1 MYNEVSLE
9 NIIGESFSQ
18 YAGAVIQSR
27 ALVDVRDCVKP
38 SARQVYYCMYT
49 DKFTYDK
56 PFKKTLKAIGS
67 SMRLYIHG
75 DMSCEGIIMRS
86 GQPFAMRYPLVE
98 VEGSYGNLTETGNW
112 AAPRYTASRL
122 SELTNYLIKETDK
135 YTIDEWIDNY
145 DDTEEYPRML
155 SSLGFYNIVN
165 GTNGISVGIAS
176 SIPQFN
182 IVDVNKALVKLL
194 KNPEAEYKEIACF
207 PDFATGG
214 IIVNKDEVYESLEKG
229 QGKGCVIQAKISYD
243 KKDHCLI
250 VEELPYSVYT
260 NTICNE
266 ISKLVEDDGSIG
278 IININDLTG
287 ENVCIKIYLSKKT
300 NPEVVK
306 DILYQKTS
314 LQKTYSIN
322 MTMLEDGRYPRV
334 FGWKNALLSH
344 LKHEKKVYINMFSH
358 KLDEL
363 KYRLK
368 IVDGIITAIDKIDEV
383 INAIKQSEST
393 SAANEAL
400 CLLLNIDSDQAKA
413 ILDIKLSRLA
423 RLEID
428 KYTEEKQN
436 LEKEIE
442 RISNILNSEDLL
454 KEEMIARFKEVA
466 KKFGDERRTQ
476 VIQKE
481 VKKEKKIAGKSV
493 AAPEPIVITF
503 NPIGYLQRVPVAQYR
518 NNDFPHFKTTTTDNI
533 LLFTSAGRFFR
544 IAASSVKECGPKDKG
559 TAIGSIIKLEPQE
572 KVIQVLSNE
581 FNEKRPYVFFAME
594 NGVVKKAEK
603 TVYMGDTRNMK
614 GQVAVKTDST
624 VVGIFE
630 SNGDDCLLE
639 TNAGFRIRFD
649 AEEVRASGKNS
660 TGVKGISLQD
670 GDFVVK
676 CKIVSKDTVTKTLR
690 QKRGGKGKKIE

>member
-1 MYNEVSLE
+1 MYNDVSLE

-49 DKFTYDK
+49 DKFTHDK

-75 DMSCEGIIMRS
+75 DASCEGIIMRS

-135 YTIDEWIDNY
+135 YTIDEWVDNY
-145 DDTEEYPRML
+145 DDTEKYPRML

-165 GTNGISVGIAS
+165 GTSGISVGIAS

-182 IVDVNKALVKLL
+182 IVDVNKALVKIL
-194 KNPEAEYKEIACF
+194 KNPEVEYKDIVCY

-214 IIVNKDEVYESLEKG
+214 IIINKDEVYESLEKG

-266 ISKLVEDDGSIG
+266 ISKLVEADDSIG

-287 ENVCIKIYLSKKT
+287 EKVCIKIYLSKKT
-300 NPEVVK
+300 NPEIIK

-314 LQKTYSIN
+314 LQKTYGIN

-334 FGWKNALLSH
+334 FGWKDALLSH
-344 LKHEKKVYINMFSH
+344 LQHEKKVYINMFSH

-368 IVDGIITAIDKIDEV
+368 IVNGIITATNKINEV
-383 INAIKQSEST
+383 IKTIKQSEST

-400 CLLLNIDSDQAKA
+400 CLLLDIDSDQAKA

-423 RLEID
+423 RLEIN
-428 KYTEEKQN
+428 KYIDEKRN

-442 RISNILNSEDLL
+442 HISNILASDELL
-454 KEEMIARFKEVA
+454 KEEMITRFKEVA
-466 KKFGDERRTQ
+466 KKFGDDRRTQ
-476 VIQKE
+476 VIQKKI
-481 VKKEKKIAGKSV
+481 KKEKKVGGKASPV
-493 AAPEPIVITF
+493 AEPVVITHSSL
-503 NPIGYLQRVPVAQYR
+503 GYLQCIPIAQYR
-518 NNDFPHFKTTTTDNI
+518 NSNIPSFKTTTADNF
-533 LLFTSAGRFFR
+533 LVFTSAGRFFR
-544 IAASSVKECGPKDKG
+544 PSVSLLKKCGPKDKG
-559 TAIGSIIKLEPQE
+559 VAIGSIIKLEQDE
-572 KVIQVLSNE
+572 KVLAVLPNE
-581 FNEKRPYVFFAME
+581 MNEKRPYILFAMA
-594 NGVVKKAEK
+594 NGQVKKSEK
-603 TVYMGDTRNMK
+603 GLYLGNTQNKK
-614 GQVAVKTDST
+614 GQKAIKTDSKII
-624 VVGIFE
+624 GIQE
-630 SNGDDCLLE
+630 SNGDDCILE
-639 TNAGFRIRFD
+639 TSNGYRLRFD
-649 AEEVRASGKNS
+649 VEKVRPSGKTS
-660 TGVKGISLQD
+660 GGVKGISLQD
-670 GDFVVK
+670 GDSVVK
-676 CKIVSKDTVTKTLR
+676 CRVIRKDEELEIPI
-690 QKRGGKGKKIE
+690 QNRGGRGKRI